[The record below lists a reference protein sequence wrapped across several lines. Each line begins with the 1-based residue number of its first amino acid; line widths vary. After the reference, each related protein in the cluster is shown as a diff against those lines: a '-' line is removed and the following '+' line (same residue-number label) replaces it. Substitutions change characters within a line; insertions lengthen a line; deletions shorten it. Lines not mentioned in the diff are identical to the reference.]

1 MEFDGTL
8 RPEKHDSVKLKHAK
22 YQHHWVEIERW
33 LKHTQMGRFRKCF
46 HPAKNR
52 ISSDVFSE
60 IEYIFADPDAAFA
73 FKMRFV

>member
-8 RPEKHDSVKLKHAK
+8 RPDKYGSVKLKHEK

-33 LKHTQMGRFRKCF
+33 LKNHPMGRFRKCF
-46 HPAKNR
+46 HPAEKR
-52 ISSDVFSE
+52 TDTVFSE
-60 IEYIFADPDAAFA
+60 IEYIFTDTDAAFA